1 MSKTSERIYE
11 ELAELEQY
19 IAANEKKL
27 KRPRDECEKAE
38 NISKT
43 FINYIKEKKKEI
55 FILKKVMF
63 QSHLPATRFE
73 TFDEEL
79 ESALNASYSILK

>member
-1 MSKTSERIYE
+1 MAKTIKRIYE

-19 IAANEKKL
+19 VAANEKKL
-27 KRPRDECEKAE
+27 KRLRDECEKKE
-38 NISKT
+38 NSKT

-55 FILKKVMF
+55 FILEKVMYG
-63 QSHLPATRFE
+63 SSLTGARFE

-79 ESALNASYSILK
+79 EGALNTS

>member
-1 MSKTSERIYE
+1 MSKTIKRIYE

-19 IAANEKKL
+19 VAANEKKL
-27 KRPRDECEKAE
+27 KRLRDECEKAE

-55 FILKKVMF
+55 FILEKVMYG
-63 QSHLPATRFE
+63 SSLTGARFE

-79 ESALNASYSILK
+79 ESALNTS

>member
-1 MSKTSERIYE
+1 MSKTIKRIYE

-19 IAANEKKL
+19 VAANEKKL
-27 KRPRDECEKAE
+27 KCLRDECEKAE

-55 FILKKVMF
+55 FILEKVMYG
-63 QSHLPATRFE
+63 SSLTGARFE

-79 ESALNASYSILK
+79 ESALNTS

>member
-1 MSKTSERIYE
+1 M
-11 ELAELEQY
+11 AELEQY
-19 IAANEKKL
+19 VAANEKKL
-27 KRPRDECEKAE
+27 KRLRDECEKAE

-55 FILKKVMF
+55 FIFEKVMYE
-63 QSHLPATRFE
+63 SPLTTARFE

-79 ESALNASYSILK
+79 ESALNTS